1 MYKMNKSKAEFPKG
15 FLWGGA
21 TAANQIEG
29 AYDTDHRGLATTDL
43 LPYISIDDRS
53 TVGET
58 FRQSKASI
66 DEAIKH
72 EKDWNFPKRR
82 GNDFYHRYKEDIALM
97 AQMGFK
103 VYRFSIAWSRIY
115 PTGFENEPNEEG
127 LQFYDRVIDECL
139 KYGIEP
145 MITTLHYDYPIAITN
160 KYNGFESKETIDLF
174 VKYAKTILNR
184 YHKKV
189 KYWLTFNELNM
200 GLSSISTCFGALP
213 DQSTLSK
220 DQLIFRCF
228 FHMFLAAAKTVIYAH
243 ELDDTLK
250 VGNMLWKQ
258 TYFPRTCKP
267 EDNLQQLFDTYFNF
281 FFSDVQCKGEIPHYL
296 DRYFID
302 KGITINY
309 TDDELEI
316 LQKGKVDFISISY
329 YRTNTSKYR
338 SDKLEIPPLFSTPET
353 NNPYL
358 QTTEWGEPIDTVGI
372 RIALNQ
378 IYDRYH
384 LPIFISEIGTAKV
397 EVPNEEGI
405 VEDDHRI
412 EFLSKLLEQLKLA
425 IGDGVDV
432 FGVTYWGW
440 IDLVSSSCSEM
451 AKRYGFVYVDAD
463 DYGNGSYDRTP
474 KKSFYWYKK
483 VIESNGEDLTY

>member
-1 MYKMNKSKAEFPKG
+1 MYKMNKSKAEFPEG

-29 AYDTDHRGLATTDL
+29 AYDVGHRGLATTDL
-43 LPYISIDDRS
+43 LPFISIDDRA

-58 FRQSKASI
+58 FRQSRASI
-66 DEAIKH
+66 DEAIQH

-115 PTGFENEPNEEG
+115 PTGFEDEPNEEG
-127 LQFYDRVIDECL
+127 LQFYDNVIDECL

-145 MITTLHYDYPIAITN
+145 MITTLHYDYPIEITN
-160 KYNGFESKETIDLF
+160 KYNGFESPETIDLF
-174 VKYAKTILNR
+174 VKYAKTILTR

-189 KYWLTFNELNM
+189 KYWLTFNEMNM

-213 DQSTLSK
+213 DQTSLSK
-220 DQLIFRCF
+220 DQLIFKCF
-228 FHMFLAAAKTVIYAH
+228 FNMFLAAAKTVIYAH
-243 ELDDTLK
+243 ELDSTLK

-267 EDNLQQLFDTYFNF
+267 EDNLQQIFDTYFNF
-281 FFSDVQCKGEIPHYL
+281 FFSDVQCKGVIPHYL

-302 KGITINY
+302 KEITIDY
-309 TDDELEI
+309 TDEEI
-316 LQKGKVDFISISY
+316 EIIQKGKVDFISISY
-329 YRTNTSKYR
+329 YRTNTSQYR
-338 SDKLEIPPLFSTPET
+338 GEMLDIPPLFSTPET

-384 LPIFISEIGTAKV
+384 LPIFIAEIGTAKV
-397 EVPNEEGI
+397 EVPNEKGI

-412 EFLSKLLEQLKLA
+412 EFLSQLLEQLKLA

-463 DYGNGSYDRTP
+463 DYGNGTYNRTP

-483 VIESNGEDLTY
+483 VIASNGKDLTY